1 MESKLHG
8 RIHEFHDVPVVYLT
22 AHSDEQ
28 TLQKAKLGDPFA
40 YLVKP
45 FTESELRTT
54 IEVALHKHRQE
65 LQMRETADWFSQT
78 VNGLGG
84 AVIGTDGNG
93 IVRHMNSLAET
104 LTHFSEADAIGR
116 TAQEV
121 LTLKQ
126 IASGAIIRD
135 LCLTNPAAGQVSR
148 SFDCILVSRN
158 GREIPVEM
166 TILAS
171 GNSAEQCG
179 ALLFAF
185 REISQKVTPLQ
196 DWFSWVTNLRLTG
209 ALCKR
214 EGRLLEAESFFRRA
228 LDILE
233 TNLGADHRKVAELLD
248 DLSEICTAVGKDRDA
263 HIMRLRAERI
273 RAQSHPHAGFTGNL
287 GNDIQQQTMIT

>member
-1 MESKLHG
+1 
-8 RIHEFHDVPVVYLT
+8 
-22 AHSDEQ
+22 
-28 TLQKAKLGDPFA
+28 LQKAKSGDPFA

-65 LQMRETADWFSQT
+65 QQVRETADWFSQT

-84 AVIGTDGNG
+84 AVIGTDGQG

-104 LTHFSEADAIGR
+104 LTHSSEADAIGR
-116 TAQEV
+116 SAQDV

-135 LCLTNPAAGQVSR
+135 LCLTSPASGQVSR
-148 SFDCILVSRN
+148 SFDCILVTRN
-158 GREIPVEM
+158 GREIPIEM
-166 TILAS
+166 TIIAS
-171 GNSAEQCG
+171 GNSPKQDG

-185 REISQKVTPLQ
+185 REISQRVTPLQ

-214 EGRLLEAESFFRRA
+214 ERRLGEAESFFRRA

-233 TNLGADHRKVAELLD
+233 THMGADHRKVAELLD
-248 DLSEICTAVGKDRDA
+248 ELSDVCTAVGKDRDA

-273 RAQSHPHAGFTGNL
+273 RVQSRPRAGLTGNM
-287 GNDIQQQTMIT
+287 DRHIQQQTMIT